1 VMLVVSIRRR
11 RLVQVILCLAL
22 SLVVAPS
29 AFAIPAN
36 GFVQVPLI
44 QSLGLT
50 NVYNAR
56 ISLRVVDGDGKI
68 SAYGSVIDQTTQD
81 PTYVPAQ
88 K

>member
-1 VMLVVSIRRR
+1 
-11 RLVQVILCLAL
+11 VQVILPD
-22 SLVVAPS
+22 SKISPKTQIP
-29 AFAIPAN
+29 IPAN
-36 GFVQVPLI
+36 GFVQMPVI

-56 ISLRVVDGDGKI
+56 ITLRVVDGDGKI